1 MFLLVHHSVCLP
13 SPYCVQGAILF
24 VDEVD
29 AVFSARASHAKSS
42 VSHVLDSLLST
53 FLKFLE
59 GMQGATGTTVI
70 LATNRPQVL
79 DAALLSRCGAVV
91 DFPLPNASQRAAI
104 WALYAKQFHST
115 QATQQTAAPKVS
127 TSGSRATSE
136 VPSGSTSRGNAAETS
151 SALSQLVAA
160 SRGLSGRD
168 IRRVS
173 ELVERRHVGSWLRR
187 KEAAEAKDSR
197 AGGPTPAAD
206 ETSALLPGTG
216 VSVPPPPLSL
226 YLQALEE
233 RREGVL
239 GDASDRHSGPAGGS
253 GRYGPGFFGDDDD
266 TDADTLEGE
275 VSATARGRRKAAG
288 VGV

>member
-1 MFLLVHHSVCLP
+1 
-13 SPYCVQGAILF
+13 VQGAILF

-91 DFPLPNASQRAAI
+91 EFPLPNARQRAAI

-115 QATQQTAAPKVS
+115 QATRQSEASQAS
-127 TSGSRATSE
+127 TSHAASAAAA
-136 VPSGSTSRGNAAETS
+136 VPSESTSCGKAAEST
-151 SALSQLVAA
+151 SALAQLVAA

-197 AGGPTPAAD
+197 AGGPMPAAD
-206 ETSALLPGTG
+206 EASASPPGAG

-239 GDASDRHSGPAGGS
+239 GDASERQSGPVGGS
-253 GRYGPGFFGDDDD
+253 GRYGPGVLGDDDNDDD
-266 TDADTLEGE
+266 TSEGE
-275 VSATARGRRKAAG
+275 VSETARSRRKAAG